1 MANSPNQNVPVWDA
15 IDPRGPSFVRLAT
28 GVEADVCVI
37 GLGGSGLACIAEL
50 LACGVSPARVVGI
63 DAGAVGS
70 GAAGRNGGFLL
81 AGTADF
87 YHDAVKK
94 FGHVRARR
102 LYELTIEQIEQM
114 ARDTPDSV
122 RRTGSLRIAST
133 DEERHDCDEHLQAL
147 RADGF
152 PGERYSG
159 AEGDGLL
166 VPTDCAFDPLR
177 RCRTLACRLGDAGV
191 QLFERSPVTAIRA
204 GEVVAGAGRVHCERV
219 IVAVDGRL
227 ADLLP
232 ELRPRVRAVR
242 LQMLATAPTTEVSV
256 PRPVYARWGY
266 DYWQQ
271 LDDGRIVLGGFRD
284 IGGDE
289 EWTDDM
295 TPTDTVRMELE
306 RFLRQRLGVRAAI
319 THRWAATVSYSVSG
333 LPLLEEVRPGVVAT
347 GAYSGTGNVLGALCG
362 RGAARY
368 ALGKR
373 DEFLQLLA
381 A

>member
-1 MANSPNQNVPVWDA
+1 
-15 IDPRGPSFVRLAT
+15 
-28 GVEADVCVI
+28 
-37 GLGGSGLACIAEL
+37 
-50 LACGVSPARVVGI
+50 
-63 DAGAVGS
+63 
-70 GAAGRNGGFLL
+70 
-81 AGTADF
+81 
-87 YHDAVKK
+87 
-94 FGHVRARR
+94 
-102 LYELTIEQIEQM
+102 
-114 ARDTPDSV
+114 
-122 RRTGSLRIAST
+122 
-133 DEERHDCDEHLQAL
+133 
-147 RADGF
+147 
-152 PGERYSG
+152 
-159 AEGDGLL
+159 
-166 VPTDCAFDPLR
+166 
-177 RCRTLACRLGDAGV
+177 
-191 QLFERSPVTAIRA
+191 
-204 GEVVAGAGRVHCERV
+204 
-219 IVAVDGRL
+219 
-227 ADLLP
+227 
-232 ELRPRVRAVR
+232 
-242 LQMLATAPTTEVSV
+242 MLATAPTTEISV

-295 TPTDTVRMELE
+295 TPTDTVQMELE

-373 DEFLQLLA
+373 AEILQLLA